1 MGETPNLAARL
12 QALADPNAIVIT
24 DNTRRLAGDRFTY
37 RDLGNVAIKGY
48 DAPARIWQVTGTVH
62 AADSFALLRPD
73 MLSRKESAHGI
84 DSPSLVGR
92 AQELGLLQDCWAQ
105 VTEGEGRVV
114 LLMGDPGIG
123 KSRLVQTLIASIESE
138 FHVLLE
144 LRCSEYHANSPLHP
158 VISLLWNVLSW
169 SRQDSDETRLEK
181 LAAFCSRYQVS
192 STEGLPLLISLLS
205 LPPSK
210 NFQLPPMSPGRQKQ
224 RTLQTLLGAVIA
236 LGAERPVFA
245 VVEDVHWIDPTTMEF
260 LTLLVDQVPTVRLF
274 VLLTARFP
282 YRPPWPPHSH
292 VMPIVLSRLTRRQ
305 SGEMVARVAGT
316 RTLPPDVAA
325 QIVAKTDGV
334 PLYVEEL
341 TKMVLESGWV
351 RVLEEQPALAGPC
364 QTLAIP
370 TTLQDSLTA
379 RLDRLASAKDIAQLC
394 ATLGREFSYALLK
407 SVSSM
412 DEPRLQRELSRL
424 VEAEFLYQRGTPPDS
439 KYVFKHALIR
449 EAAYDS
455 LLKSTRH
462 QYHQRIARVMV
473 SEFSAEAEAQPEFVA
488 MHFTEGGEAAAAVQ
502 WWQRAGRRAFS
513 HAAYMEAATHFTRG
527 LDLLKSMP
535 VSAERDQ
542 QELALEVEL
551 GYALIPVRGWSATET
566 ARAFTRAGELCRQSD
581 ETPVHFR
588 ALWGL
593 GAFHFV
599 RGDQRQARQVAEHC
613 LLVAGQ
619 GSDVDAIMEAHYLS
633 GITACVMGDFVAGQS
648 ELEECVRIYG
658 TGKREAHRV
667 LYGQDVKASAL
678 GWLAMARWTCGRPDE
693 ALECA
698 NEGLELVRDAPKSFL
713 LARGLAAVGFVHI
726 FRGDPQA
733 PDSPLQAAIALCAE
747 QGFTYFRAVV
757 SAFHGANLAHQGR
770 TQEGISLMQEDLLTL
785 RTIGSELLFTLIYAN
800 LASAHLVLRQIDE
813 GLAAVDEGLDCAARS
828 GERWA
833 EAELFRIRGHL
844 LREKG
849 LDEAAHAEKCFTQ
862 ALEIARRQQAKSY
875 ELRAAIGLAELWRQ
889 QGRTAESQALL
900 VEATGEWP
908 EALQTPT
915 CLPRGECAT

>member
-1 MGETPNLAARL
+1 
-12 QALADPNAIVIT
+12 
-24 DNTRRLAGDRFTY
+24 
-37 RDLGNVAIKGY
+37 
-48 DAPARIWQVTGTVH
+48 
-62 AADSFALLRPD
+62 
-73 MLSRKESAHGI
+73 
-84 DSPSLVGR
+84 
-92 AQELGLLQDCWAQ
+92 
-105 VTEGEGRVV
+105 
-114 LLMGDPGIG
+114 
-123 KSRLVQTLIASIESE
+123 
-138 FHVLLE
+138 
-144 LRCSEYHANSPLHP
+144 
-158 VISLLWNVLSW
+158 
-169 SRQDSDETRLEK
+169 
-181 LAAFCSRYQVS
+181 
-192 STEGLPLLISLLS
+192 
-205 LPPSK
+205 
-210 NFQLPPMSPGRQKQ
+210 
-224 RTLQTLLGAVIA
+224 
-236 LGAERPVFA
+236 
-245 VVEDVHWIDPTTMEF
+245 
-260 LTLLVDQVPTVRLF
+260 
-274 VLLTARFP
+274 
-282 YRPPWPPHSH
+282 
-292 VMPIVLSRLTRRQ
+292 
-305 SGEMVARVAGT
+305 
-316 RTLPPDVAA
+316 
-325 QIVAKTDGV
+325 
-334 PLYVEEL
+334 
-341 TKMVLESGWV
+341 
-351 RVLEEQPALAGPC
+351 
-364 QTLAIP
+364 
-370 TTLQDSLTA
+370 
-379 RLDRLASAKDIAQLC
+379 
-394 ATLGREFSYALLK
+394 
-407 SVSSM
+407 M

-424 VEAEFLYQRGTPPDS
+424 IEAEFLYQRGTPPDS

-513 HAAYMEAATHFTRG
+513 HATYMEAATHFTRG

-535 VSAERDQ
+535 ASAERDQ

-613 LLVAGQ
+613 QLVAGQ

-633 GITACVMGDFVAGQS
+633 GITACVMGDFAAGQS

-678 GWLAMARWTCGRPDE
+678 GWLAMARWTCGRPDA

-726 FRGDPQA
+726 FRGDPQG

-757 SAFHGANLAHQGR
+757 SAFHGANLVQQGR
-770 TQEGISLMQEDLLTL
+770 TQEGISLMQEDLLAL

-849 LDEAAHAEKCFTQ
+849 LEEVAHAEKCFTQ
-862 ALEIARRQQAKSY
+862 ALEIARGQQSRSY

-889 QGRTAESQALL
+889 QGRTAESRALL
-900 VEATGEWP
+900 VEATAEWP
-908 EALQTPT
+908 ESLQTAD
-915 CLPRGECAT
+915 LLAARRMRDLK